1 MRLSWREPSDA
12 KGPFTATPI
21 FAGPF
26 KIEAKPFA
34 LRASLVLKPAEPGVP

>member
-1 MRLSWREPSDA
+1 MLSWREPDNV
-12 KGPFTATPI
+12 KGPFAAAPV

-34 LRASLVLKPAEPGVP
+34 LRAPIALKAAEPAVP